1 MPSGKLRETEQEP
14 NNQVPARR
22 VKYDHFMGFFINIP
36 VCKLQNYEKVLN
48 FASELTTF
56 IKMISKNLQKYI
68 RQLEQK
74 KYRKREGLFV
84 AEGTKNV
91 GDLLKRYTPKTVFA
105 TEQWLA
111 PEGIV
116 PQIVSEEELQRI
128 SFQQHPQQV
137 LALFPIPQQDNVDP
151 ISLIKDQTLVIAL
164 DGVQD
169 PGNLGTIIRI
179 ADWFGINTLICSN
192 DTADAWNPKVVQATM
207 GSLARVNIIYTS
219 IPSLL
224 DRLPDTYPVYGTFLD
239 GKDIYAEQLTS
250 GGLIIMG
257 NEGNGISEE
266 VRQRINRKLFIP
278 NFHQGE
284 TADSL
289 NVAIATAI
297 TCSEFRRRIAR
308 G

>member
-1 MPSGKLRETEQEP
+1 
-14 NNQVPARR
+14 
-22 VKYDHFMGFFINIP
+22 
-36 VCKLQNYEKVLN
+36 
-48 FASELTTF
+48 
-56 IKMISKNLQKYI
+56 MISKNQQKFI

-84 AEGTKNV
+84 AEGTKVV
-91 GDLLKRYTPKTVFA
+91 GDLLKRYTPEAIYSTQ
-105 TEQWLA
+105 QWQA
-111 PEGIV
+111 PDGIT
-116 PQIVSEEELQRI
+116 PQIVTDEELQRI
-128 SFQQHPQQV
+128 SYQLHRQKE
-137 LALFPIPQQDNVDP
+137 LALFPIPSHTADDP
-151 ISLIKDQTLVIAL
+151 LSMLNEQTLTLAL

-179 ADWFGINTLICSN
+179 ADWFGINTLICSE

-219 IPSLL
+219 LPTLL
-224 DRLPDTYPVYGTFLD
+224 DRLPDNYPVYGTFLD
-239 GKDIYAEQLTS
+239 GKNIYTEKLTS

-266 VRQRINRKLFIP
+266 VRKRVNCRLLIP
-278 NFHQGE
+278 DFHHGE

-297 TCSEFRRRIAR
+297 TCSEFRRRTAR